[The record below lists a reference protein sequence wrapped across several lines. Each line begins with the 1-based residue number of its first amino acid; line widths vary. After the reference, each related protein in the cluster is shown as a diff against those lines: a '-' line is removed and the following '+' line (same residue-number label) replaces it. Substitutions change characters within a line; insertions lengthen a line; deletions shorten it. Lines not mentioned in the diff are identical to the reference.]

1 MNTAVRPDVAYLPS
15 DLPSGSGPRPVSAV
29 SWSAIATGAAGAAAL
44 SLVLLVLGTGLGL
57 ASVSPWSN
65 AGVGASAFGLG
76 TILWI
81 LAMQIAASGVG
92 GFMAGRLR
100 SRWPDAHAD
109 EVYFR
114 DTAHGFL
121 AWALASLAMASLLA
135 SVVSSLIGGGVAVGS
150 AAAGAV
156 VSAGGRGLVA
166 AGDAAA
172 ANADDLA
179 SALFRS
185 TGRAPAAAAAPAG
198 TAAPALSTVPPEVA
212 AMVTRALRSGEWPAA
227 DRAEVVAVIARQ
239 TGLTPEQADQRLT
252 EVVDRAKAALQ
263 VAETRTRVAAD
274 TARKA
279 TATASLWL
287 FVSLMLGAFVSSVAA
302 IYGGRLRDR

>member
-29 SWSAIATGAAGAAAL
+29 SWSAIAAGAAGAAAL

-76 TILWI
+76 TILWM

-135 SVVSSLIGGGVAVGS
+135 SVVSSLIGGGVAAGS

-156 VSAGGRGLVA
+156 VSAGGRGLIA

-185 TGRAPAAAAAPAG
+185 TDRAPAAAAPAG
-198 TAAPALSTVPPEVA
+198 TAAPALSSVPPEVA

-263 VAETRTRVAAD
+263 VAETRTRAAAD